1 MEKATAVGLT
11 WRCAIPPT
19 ARAVDV
25 VIVEVEFL
33 VRVPPTCVP
42 GPPEQVVDTQGTGHK
57 NTVKLGFPGDLG
69 TVTTKDSATRGTF
82 PLLVTSDSWEVFA
95 VKVIDVTEAV
105 IPQTAEATDSVP
117 IVLPPTLEASAM
129 EGRRA
134 TPRSRTTAAD
144 AVLQAVA
151 RTRHVIGR
159 QPLPVGD
166 DANNLHRTWRSSVEC
181 LVAHHLHRLPSPV
194 A

>member
-117 IVLPPTLEASAM
+117 IV
-129 EGRRA
+129 
-134 TPRSRTTAAD
+134 PRSRTTAAG